1 MKSAYELAMEKLGKP
16 REFSDEKK
24 AQLAEID
31 SRYESEKAQVKLGAD
46 EELKNAALDPAKQD
60 EIREQLARDL
70 KRFEE
75 QKETEKRKVREG
87 KGSK

>member
-16 REFSDEKK
+16 REYSDEQKS
-24 AQLAEID
+24 QLAEID
-31 SRYESEKAQVKLGAD
+31 SLYDSKKAQAKLGAD
-46 EELKNAALDPAKQD
+46 EELKKAALDPAKLD

-75 QKETEKRKVREG
+75 QKESEKQKVRKD
-87 KGSK
+87 KGSE